1 MEQAEASK
9 IVTVSNADSTIE
21 GLDEGTYYLEET
33 EAPVG
38 YNKLTEPI
46 EVEITATTSVT
57 SGSETVQYKNSSETS
72 YTPATDATVKVL
84 NNAGTQL
91 PSTGGIGTTLF
102 YVIGGGLMAVA
113 AVLLVTKKRMNSK

>member
-1 MEQAEASK
+1 MGHIYTLSILQL
-9 IVTVSNADSTIE
+9 TIQQSPPM
-21 GLDEGTYYLEET
+21 T
-33 EAPVG
+33 
-38 YNKLTEPI
+38 I

-57 SGSETVQYKNSSETS
+57 SGSETVQYKNLSESS
-72 YTPATDATVKVL
+72 YTLATDATVKVL

-113 AVLLVTKKRMNSK
+113 AVLLVTKKRMNNK